1 MEKNYN
7 RLKQQYSS
15 DDSKQSIISQDTF
28 NLYSIN
34 IVLMLIYYIL
44 LSIYVY
50 MIFSN
55 VKNSPNII
63 KKIVLLGILFLYPL
77 LIYPIQY
84 NIYNLV
90 KQTINYFYSN
100 IYISKDW

>member
-15 DDSKQSIISQDTF
+15 DGSKQSIIYQDTF

-34 IVLMLIYYIL
+34 IVLMLVYYIL

-63 KKIVLLGILFLYPL
+63 KKIILLGILFLYPL
-77 LIYPIQY
+77 IIYPIQH
-84 NIYNLV
+84 NIYNIV
-90 KQTINYFYSN
+90 KQTINIFYSN